1 MDKNIY
7 IEIFG
12 YIGTILVVFSMV
24 MTSINKL
31 RILNIIGSI
40 ISAIYSMICNV
51 WPVAIMNW
59 CLVVINIVQLLI
71 QHKNNKKK
79 TNDNK

>member
-71 QHKNNKKK
+71 QHKNNNKK

>member
-71 QHKNNKKK
+71 QHKNNKK

>member
-12 YIGTILVVFSMV
+12 YIGTVLVVFSMV